1 VEANILMLD
10 FDVSTFNGGA
20 HYIEQAL
27 STYQPV
33 VSAPIRFFPGAPM
46 EDEQNSI
53 LLFHPGIPLESR
65 PDLNPK
71 GLALLVINMKSVID
85 HMLDGMVEDTV
96 AIYIYEYSHL
106 EENTHTFMI
115 GVDLSQDRLDEA
127 SFYLEPIGVKQLQ
140 EESGNKLIEIEYLP
154 IASTTWTLAV
164 VALDREYKATY
175 ASVIVG

>member
-1 VEANILMLD
+1 MNQSAALTRVLQFDPTLQFGYEIVPSVEKSVYHPAHFVEPVEANILMLD

-33 VSAPIRFFPGAPM
+33 VSALIPFFPGAPM

-71 GLALLVINMKSVID
+71 GLALLVTCHKHKVR
-85 HMLDGMVEDTV
+85 HR
-96 AIYIYEYSHL
+96 SH
-106 EENTHTFMI
+106 
-115 GVDLSQDRLDEA
+115 A
-127 SFYLEPIGVKQLQ
+127 
-140 EESGNKLIEIEYLP
+140 
-154 IASTTWTLAV
+154 
-164 VALDREYKATY
+164 
-175 ASVIVG
+175 